1 MQLPQEASAYCYIS
15 ISLLDI
21 RMMYIGQAFS
31 LVNGLYQNM
40 VSSRIMWFDSVKNR
54 SFLLFCGELR
64 ESSNNSN

>member
-1 MQLPQEASAYCYIS
+1 
-15 ISLLDI
+15 
-21 RMMYIGQAFS
+21 MMYIGQAFS